1 MKLERIDDLIFGAC
15 IGITLFGVTAIGVK
29 KCSAQVNELQQP
41 TETTIESTVEEDN
54 LANQLISTVNQEE
67 EKTFKK
73 GEHYICVRI
82 SHHSKS
88 MGMNNLYDNDELA
101 TLAISNIPEGYEVYS
116 ITPYTSK
123 VGSGSSTAGFD
134 IWFVNTEEV
143 KVKATYN
150 KDTKQ
155 YGYNTFGE
163 VVEKQ
168 KQLTK

>member
-29 KCSAQVNELQQP
+29 KCSAQVTELQQP
-41 TETTIESTVEEDN
+41 IETTIESTVEEDN
-54 LANQLISTVNQEE
+54 LANQLISTANQKE

-82 SHHSKS
+82 SHHSNIRVSEKIANKNKHS
-88 MGMNNLYDNDELA
+88 VTGIDE
-101 TLAISNIPEGYEVYS
+101 IPEGYKVYS
-116 ITPYTSK
+116 ITPYTVK
-123 VGSGSSTAGFD
+123 VGRGSATGGYD
-134 IWFVNTEEV
+134 IWYVNTEEV

-155 YGYNTFGE
+155 YGYYTFGE